1 MTTGLTY
8 STYVAQIS
16 TMAVVASSDVAFQ
29 AILPQMITYAENRM
43 YRDINFMFTST
54 SLHGASFILTPGN
67 RNLNFNINLSLNTNA
82 SEGTFVVS
90 DQINLLTD
98 ATGNAASTTDPDACV
113 RVPLLPTT
121 KEFLDAVY
129 GSSLTANRGK
139 PQYFV
144 PFNETLFF
152 LGPVPDQAYPVE
164 VVGTYRPNSLGYLP
178 AVTSATTGGNI
189 TFASAHG
196 LANNSSVSLAGF
208 TSSAWNGSFVA
219 SVTGTTTI
227 TIPTTAATATVIGTV
242 ASNASTT
249 FISLYLPDVFI
260 MASMIYISAYQRNFG
275 RANDD
280 PQMAVTYES
289 QYQALLKSALVEEA
303 RKQFQSSGWASQSP
317 ATVATPSRG

>member
-1 MTTGLTY
+1 
-8 STYVAQIS
+8 
-16 TMAVVASSDVAFQ
+16 MAVVESTDPAFQ
-29 AILPQMITYAENRM
+29 IVLPSMIVYAENRM

-54 SLHGASFILTPGN
+54 SLHGTTFVLAPGN
-67 RNLNFNINLSLNTNA
+67 RNLSFNINLASNSDA

-98 ATGNAASTTDPDACV
+98 AAGNAATTTDPDSCV

-139 PQYFV
+139 PKYFV

-152 LGPVPDQAYPVE
+152 VGPVPDQAYPVE
-164 VVGTYRPNSLGYLP
+164 VVGTYRPNSL
-178 AVTSATTGGNI
+178 
-189 TFASAHG
+189 
-196 LANNSSVSLAGF
+196 SS
-208 TSSAWNGSFVA
+208 TNQ
-219 SVTGTTTI
+219 
-227 TIPTTAATATVIGTV
+227 
-242 ASNASTT
+242 TT
-249 FISLYLPDVFI
+249 FISLYLPDLFI

-280 PQMAVTYES
+280 PQMAVSYES
-289 QYQALLKSALVEEA
+289 QYQALLKSAIVEEA
-303 RKQFQSSGWASQSP
+303 RKEFQSSGWASQSP